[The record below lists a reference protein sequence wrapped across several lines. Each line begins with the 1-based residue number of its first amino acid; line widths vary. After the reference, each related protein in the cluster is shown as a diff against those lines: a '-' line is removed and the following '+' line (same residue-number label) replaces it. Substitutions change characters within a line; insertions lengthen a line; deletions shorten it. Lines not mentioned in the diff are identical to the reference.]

1 MNVKEKFE
9 ENENKKH
16 FVGIKLS
23 NEELLKVKDIMIDI
37 KTRNQ
42 SKAIRYS
49 INEVARE
56 IRKENCIN

>member
-1 MNVKEKFE
+1 MN
-9 ENENKKH
+9 NETKLNESKKH
-16 FVGIKLS
+16 FIGIKLS

-49 INEVARE
+49 INEVAKE

>member
-1 MNVKEKFE
+1 MN
-9 ENENKKH
+9 NETKLNESKKH
-16 FVGIKLS
+16 FIGIKLS

-49 INEVARE
+49 INEVA
-56 IRKENCIN
+56 K